1 MVDAPNHCD
10 GGEDLAAVILNGG
23 SAEIRVRDEADED
36 EDGVVVSHVVL
47 GDVPTLDGVIMQT
60 TVTCVGP
67 DRACWRRVS
76 YLELSRN
83 DGDGAVVGRLRSPS
97 ESTEDVA
104 YLPPVE
110 VVGPCAVVGVG
121 ADHAD
126 LCCLQVVRGRASGG
140 AGRRAADSRACA
152 IRRLCARSTSAS
164 SLRRSA
170 GPTIPTARPP

>member
-1 MVDAPNHCD
+1 MVLITEHRWTLVAAPNHRD
-10 GGEDLAAVILNGG
+10 GWEDLAAVILNGG
-23 SAEIRVRDEADED
+23 SAEIRARDEADED

-67 DRACWRRVS
+67 DRACWRPVS

-83 DGDGAVVGRLRSPS
+83 DGYGDVVGRLRSPS
-97 ESTEDVA
+97 ESTEEVA

-126 LCCLQVVRGRASGG
+126 LCCLQVVRGRGARTRPRKWRGG
-140 AGRRAADSRACA
+140 
-152 IRRLCARSTSAS
+152 TS
-164 SLRRSA
+164 RRSA
-170 GPTIPTARPP
+170 GPTIPTARTA